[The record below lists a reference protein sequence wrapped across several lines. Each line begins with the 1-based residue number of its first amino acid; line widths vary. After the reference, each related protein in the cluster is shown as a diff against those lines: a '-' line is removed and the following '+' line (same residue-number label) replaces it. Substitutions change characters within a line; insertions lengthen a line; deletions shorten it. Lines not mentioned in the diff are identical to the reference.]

1 MAGIDGLVQ
10 QAINDLYKKSA
21 SDIIKDLQ
29 GYQSRI
35 QKAQAKIEAF
45 KKIKESGL
53 LSGDFINWDKSN
65 EEFYKGEAKA
75 TSILE
80 EDTYR
85 IAYGKAL
92 LDGYHI
98 LTELGSYVRQ
108 SEEIKYSVT
117 ATGLKNMGTYKITWT
132 DMPFEQF
139 AKLVN
144 FNIDQYTATDNNK
157 KYNNNTA
164 VIGGLRLK
172 GVANL
177 FKQTLDKQNLLP
189 DEERVNIYSWD
200 SDQINLYNQ
209 FVSRAKTINNIQWS
223 DVNEGNLL
231 EAFTRF
237 QKSAEG
243 KNFIGKKGGLLATA
257 NKQILKAMKE
267 TMDHPK
273 AFYKGGDIKNLQLKG
288 NQATIADSSTIEN
301 MLDSVGQSLNKITSS
316 LPNLSQ
322 EASTQSFISL
332 NLEKAILDG
341 VNQEVKKLISQFF

>member
-10 QAINDLYKKSA
+10 QAINDLYKKSS
-21 SDIIKDLQ
+21 SDIVKDLQ

-35 QKAQAKIEAF
+35 QKAQAKIKAF
-45 KKIKESGL
+45 KLLEKNL
-53 LSGDFINWDKSN
+53 LSNNMITQYKSGD
-65 EEFYKGEAKA
+65 EFYKGEARA
-75 TSILE
+75 TEILE
-80 EDTYR
+80 TDTYR

-98 LTELGSYVRQ
+98 LTELGAHLRN
-108 SEEIKYSVT
+108 SETIQYSVT

-139 AKLVN
+139 AELVN
-144 FNIDQYTATDNNK
+144 FNVDQYTATDKNK
-157 KYNNNTA
+157 KYNSNTA
-164 VIGGLRLK
+164 IIGGLRLK

-177 FKQTLDKQNLLP
+177 FKQTLDEQGSLS

-200 SDQINLYNQ
+200 SDSIDLYNQ
-209 FVSRAKTINNIQWS
+209 FVSRAKNINNIKWS
-223 DVNEGNLL
+223 DVNEGNFL

-237 QKSAEG
+237 QDNIKG
-243 KNFIGKKGGLLATA
+243 KNFIGKKGNLLATA

-273 AFYKGGDIKNLQLKG
+273 AFYKGGDINNLQLKG

-301 MLDSVGQSLNKITSS
+301 MLNSTSQSLDIILNGLPQKTPPQSS
-316 LPNLSQ
+316 VSLDF
-322 EASTQSFISL
+322 EKTIS
-332 NLEKAILDG
+332 NNIKNEIK
-341 VNQEVKKLISQFF
+341 ELISQFF

>member
-1 MAGIDGLVQ
+1 
-10 QAINDLYKKSA
+10 
-21 SDIIKDLQ
+21 
-29 GYQSRI
+29 
-35 QKAQAKIEAF
+35 
-45 KKIKESGL
+45 
-53 LSGDFINWDKSN
+53 
-65 EEFYKGEAKA
+65 
-75 TSILE
+75 
-80 EDTYR
+80 
-85 IAYGKAL
+85 
-92 LDGYHI
+92 
-98 LTELGSYVRQ
+98 
-108 SEEIKYSVT
+108 
-117 ATGLKNMGTYKITWT
+117 MGTYKITWT

-172 GVANL
+172 GVVNL

-209 FVSRAKTINNIQWS
+209 FVSRAKTINNIQWA
-223 DVNEGNLL
+223 DVNEGKVL

-301 MLDSVGQSLNKITSS
+301 MLDSVDQSLTRIISLSS
-316 LPNLSQ
+316 NLSQ
-322 EASTQSFISL
+322 KSSMQPSISL
-332 NLEKAILDG
+332 NLEKTIS
-341 VNQEVKKLISQFF
+341 NSIKQEIKELVSQFF